1 MSNLENLFSLNKN
14 SSKLWLIPNALHN
27 GYEELP
33 SDYYNYTIALNVQT
47 IAVNISH
54 WLVEN
59 AKTAR
64 A

>member
-33 SDYYNYTIALNVQT
+33 SDCQQLNKQ
-47 IAVNISH
+47 I
-54 WLVEN
+54 
-59 AKTAR
+59 
-64 A
+64 